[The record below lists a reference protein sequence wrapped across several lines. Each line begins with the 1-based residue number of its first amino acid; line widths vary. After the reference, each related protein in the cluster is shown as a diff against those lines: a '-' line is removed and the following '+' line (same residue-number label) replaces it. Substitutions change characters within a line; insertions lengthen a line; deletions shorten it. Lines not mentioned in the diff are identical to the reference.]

1 MLHLIKCFLL
11 THTNCRIHHSDK
23 LPSSLNVQLR
33 INRDVLALP
42 DSNGDQWVA
51 LRHHITTNRQL
62 ARQVNNQAHRSVNE
76 KLRAIL
82 QLGPKNSFSMSRFLG
97 LWRHP
102 TFQRLCNNLC
112 STGVGRELFSIQV
125 FSNLKESRVYEVCFQ
140 SFTMVKLAQSGS
152 GFKTIALFK
161 TLKSAQSLLLR
172 L

>member
-1 MLHLIKCFLL
+1 
-11 THTNCRIHHSDK
+11 
-23 LPSSLNVQLR
+23 
-33 INRDVLALP
+33 VLALP

-62 ARQVNNQAHRSVNE
+62 ARQVNKQAHQLVSE
-76 KLRAIL
+76 KLRAVL

-102 TFQRLCNNLC
+102 IFQQLCNNLC

-140 SFTMVKLAQSGS
+140 SFAMAKLAQSWVWLQNI
-152 GFKTIALFK
+152 TLFQIP
-161 TLKSAQSLLLR
+161 KSSQSLLLR